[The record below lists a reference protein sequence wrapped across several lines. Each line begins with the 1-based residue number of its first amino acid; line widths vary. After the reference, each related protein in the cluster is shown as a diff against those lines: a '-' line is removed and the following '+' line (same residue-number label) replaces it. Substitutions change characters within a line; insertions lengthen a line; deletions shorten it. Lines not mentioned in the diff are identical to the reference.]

1 MSGERQ
7 FIDIAKNKIKG
18 LTTSNYMT
26 SPNIWMKVNQVMTK
40 DVATIGPSET
50 VARAAMMMSERNIS
64 CIIITDNEEIVGIL
78 TETDLLNKTVV
89 KGQDTRKIRVTEIMS
104 SPVETAPSDLSV
116 LDAGAMMEAKHIK
129 RLPILDEGKLA
140 GIVTQTDLTHVITSY
155 GMWREVSEIMSQD
168 VAVIQ
173 RDTTIAQ
180 AAEIMSSQK
189 ISSIVVMDK
198 DNIAGVITERDLLKR
213 VVAVNRNP
221 VNTKA
226 EEIMSSPVYSI
237 PSNYSVF
244 SASRTMENMNVRR
257 LVVVENEK
265 IRGIVTQTDI
275 FRTVK
280 KKIQTE
286 EETILKFMDE
296 SKIGFYMIDLNHNV
310 TYVNPAFMRLFEVS
324 EPKDL
329 INHEFLPER
338 FWVEPEERSQ
348 FLNDLSNEFVKSR
361 ELSLKTCNEKKIYI
375 AILSSFTIGI
385 HGEINGYQGIVYDIT
400 EKKEFSELKEAEEK
414 QNELIKRIG
423 KINKELNDFAY
434 IVSHDLKAPLRGI
447 KTITEWIIEDY
458 ADKLDESGKKNLD
471 LLTSQVDHMYSL
483 IDGILKY
490 SRAVNA
496 KGEKE
501 KIDLNDLIPT
511 IVDMVSVP
519 NHIEMI
525 VDDNLPVITYER
537 TQITQVFQNLLSNAV
552 KYMDKP
558 EGKIRVGFV
567 EEEETWKFS
576 ISDNGPGIPKKYHEK
591 VFEIFQTLK
600 PSGEFESTG
609 VGLTLV
615 KKIVENCGGTVWI
628 ESELGQGSTFLFTVL
643 KQNSM
648 NDEEILEATMVV

>member
-1 MSGERQ
+1 MSDKRQ

-40 DVATIGPSET
+40 DVATIGPDET
-50 VARAAMMMSERNIS
+50 VAKAAMMMSQRNIS
-64 CIIITDNEEIVGIL
+64 CIIIMDNEEILGIL

-89 KGQDTRKIRVTEIMS
+89 AGRDTRKIKVMEIMS
-104 SPVETAPSDLSV
+104 SPVQTAPSDMSV
-116 LDAGAMMEAKHIK
+116 LEAGEMMEAKHIK

-140 GIVTQTDLTHVITSY
+140 GIMTQTDLTRVITSY
-155 GMWREVSEIMSQD
+155 GMWREISEIMSKD

-173 RDTTIAQ
+173 RDTTILD

-189 ISSIVVMDK
+189 ISSIVVMDGDK
-198 DNIAGVITERDLLKR
+198 IAGVITERDLLKR
-213 VVAVNRNP
+213 VVAVNRDP

-226 EEIMSSPVYSI
+226 EEIMSSPVYSV

-257 LVVVENEK
+257 LAVVENEK

-296 SKIGFYMIDLNHNV
+296 SKIGFYMIDLDHNV
-310 TYVNPAFMRLFEVS
+310 TYINPAFVRLFEVP

-329 INHEFLPER
+329 LNREFLPER
-338 FWVEPEERSQ
+338 FWLKPEERLL
-348 FLNDLSNEFVKSR
+348 FLNDLSDEFVKSR
-361 ELSLKTCNEKKIYI
+361 ELHLKTYTGKKIYI
-375 AILSSFTIGI
+375 TILSSFTIGI
-385 HGEINGYQGIVYDIT
+385 NGEINGYQGIIYDIT

-414 QNELIKRIG
+414 QNELIMRIG
-423 KINKELNDFAY
+423 KINKELNNFAY

-447 KTITEWIIEDY
+447 KTVTEWIIEDN
-458 ADKLDESGKKNLD
+458 ADKLDENGKKNFD
-471 LLTSQVDHMYSL
+471 LLTSQVDHMYNL

-490 SRAVNA
+490 SRAVNL
-496 KGEKE
+496 KDEKE
-501 KIDLNDLIPT
+501 TIDLNDLIST

-519 NHIEMI
+519 EHIEL
-525 VDDNLPVITYER
+525 VVADNLPVITYNH

-552 KYMDKP
+552 NYMDKP
-558 EGKIRVGFV
+558 EGKIKVSCV
-567 EEEETWKFS
+567 EDAEMWKFS
-576 ISDNGPGIPKKYHEK
+576 ISDNGPGIAEKYHEK

-600 PSGEFESTG
+600 QKRDFESTG

-615 KKIVENCGGTVWI
+615 KKIVESCGGTVWI
-628 ESELGQGSTFLFTVL
+628 ESEPGQ
-643 KQNSM
+643 
-648 NDEEILEATMVV
+648 